1 MKNTLIRYVA
11 RREHNLLVC
20 KNMVNFPFPE
30 EFLGGLM
37 ELTIFFHQPVFLSSK
52 IWLDML
58 FWRNLT

>member
-52 IWLDML
+52 I
-58 FWRNLT
+58 